1 MLKRLNLIDGCKIIS
16 PEEIILNTGYE
27 KTKRGYRANVDS
39 NQIIQLM
46 KDFIRYNE
54 PSKYFMV
61 LELPLILRPEE
72 RPWPYV
78 LDTKRH
84 QVYYLNDLD
93 LETINHILFKYGDI
107 LVNDGVSSFG
117 LVALKSGDEMF
128 KRPFNEITLYTEH
141 NYDEFLKQ
149 HDLDNVGNLSVAESF
164 FSKNTQG
171 MQEKVKMHD
180 MIIDDVV
187 SELKKI
193 GLYFA
198 QNMEI

>member
-1 MLKRLNLIDGCKIIS
+1 MLKRLNLIEGCKIIS
-16 PEEIILNTGYE
+16 NQEIILNTGYE

-39 NQIIQLM
+39 DKIRELM
-46 KDFIRYNE
+46 KDFISYNE

-93 LETINHILFKYGDI
+93 QETINHILFQYGDI
-107 LVNDGVSSFG
+107 LIQDGVSSFG
-117 LVALKSGDEMF
+117 FVALKSGDEMF

-141 NYDEFLKQ
+141 NYDDFLKA
-149 HDLDNVGNLSVAESF
+149 HDLDNVGSLSVAESF
-164 FSKNTQG
+164 FDSNTQG
-171 MQEKVKMHD
+171 LQEKVKMHD
-180 MIIDDVV
+180 IIIDDVV
-187 SELKKI
+187 AELKKI
-193 GLYFA
+193 GLYFS